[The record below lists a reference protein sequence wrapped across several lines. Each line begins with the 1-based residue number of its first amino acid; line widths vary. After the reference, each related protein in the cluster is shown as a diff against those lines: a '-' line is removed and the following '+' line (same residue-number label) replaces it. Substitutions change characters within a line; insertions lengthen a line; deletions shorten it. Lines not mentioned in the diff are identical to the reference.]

1 VGPDRALRED
11 RLTRSSSA
19 LDFGDDADMN
29 EVSGRVAW
37 IAIAPVKSMALLQLD
52 HARLEQTGIA
62 GDRAYAVVD
71 AQGRLV
77 NGKRIGAFMTIH
89 PEVDAATGRLTLRFP
104 GEPLVSGDVVLGEEM
119 TGLFFG
125 EPRPVR
131 PLIGPWSEA
140 LSAWAHQD
148 LRLVAPVGPGEGID
162 RGPTATLLSTAALAT
177 LAHAAEQSD
186 PIDGRRF
193 RMTFGIDD
201 VPAFAE
207 DGWIGRDVRVG
218 TALIRPIGNVG
229 RCAVTTKDP
238 DTGVPTFDT
247 LGILQRI
254 RGTLETTEP
263 LPCGVVAEI
272 VEPGE
277 VRLGDPIG
285 PV

>member
-1 VGPDRALRED
+1 M
-11 RLTRSSSA
+11 T
-19 LDFGDDADMN
+19 
-29 EVSGRVAW
+29 EVIGRVAW

-52 HARLEQTGIA
+52 QAMLERTGIA
-62 GDRAYAVVD
+62 GDRAFAVID
-71 AQGRLV
+71 AHDRLV
-77 NGKRIGAFMTIH
+77 NGKRIGALMTIR
-89 PEVDAATGRLTLRFP
+89 PEVDPAAGRLTLRFP
-104 GEPLVSGDVVLGEEM
+104 GEPAMSGDVVLGEE
-119 TGLFFG
+119 TTATFFG
-125 EPRPVR
+125 EPRPVQ

-148 LRLVAPVGPGEGID
+148 LRLVAPVGTGEGID
-162 RGPTATLLSTAALAT
+162 RGPSVTLLSTAALAT
-177 LAHAAEQSD
+177 LAHAAGQTD

-201 VPAFAE
+201 VEAFAE

-218 TALIRPIGNVG
+218 AALIRPIGNVG
-229 RCAVTTKDP
+229 RCAVTTQDP

-247 LGILQRI
+247 LRILQQI
-254 RGTLETTEP
+254 RGTLESTEP

-285 PV
+285 PI